1 MPRVT
6 RARTI
11 QSDPERVWKL
21 VSDPHALPRWWP
33 RTRRVESVEGQGAR
47 SRWTAVLETDK
58 GSTVRADFRC
68 THSTSGRRFVFSQ
81 DIAGTAFERVLSE
94 ASVEILIAP
103 DGAGTRVSLT
113 SVEGLRGLARL
124 GGAMMRSAARRRLD
138 DALSG
143 IERALVGD
151 PAS

>member
-11 QSDPERVWKL
+11 GTNPDRVWDL
-21 VSDPHALPRWWP
+21 VSDPHSMPRWWP
-33 RTRRVESVEGQGAR
+33 RTRRVESVEGKGVR

-68 THSTSGRRFVFSQ
+68 TQATSGKRFAFSQ
-81 DIAGTAFERVLSE
+81 DIAGTPFERVLRE

-103 DGAGTRVSLT
+103 ETAGTSVSLT
-113 SVEGLRGLARL
+113 SVESLRGMARL

-138 DALSG
+138 EALTG
-143 IERALVGD
+143 IERALVGG
-151 PAS
+151 